1 MKTLIRFII
10 MVFIGLTFY
19 NVQAQNKFTI
29 KTTEE
34 YEVKTSASLGEFE
47 HEDLFMTWS
56 FDMANKKISYSTN
69 RIKNSFNF
77 ISIELNNNSSN
88 DKTIYNF
95 ISRDESLTLIVKN
108 GNYLK
113 IKLYSKKIP
122 ESKPVSYEN
131 IKVYTNYS
139 IDNGLVG
146 ILDE

>member
-1 MKTLIRFII
+1 MKALIRFIV
-10 MVFIGLTFY
+10 MVFIGLTFH

-34 YEVKTSASLGEFE
+34 YEVKAPASLGEFE
-47 HEDLFMTWS
+47 HGDIYMIWV
-56 FDMANKKISYSTN
+56 FDMTNKKITYSTN
-69 RIKNSFNF
+69 GIKYSFNF
-77 ISIELNNNSSN
+77 INAELNNNSSS

-95 ISRDESLTLIVKN
+95 TSRDESLTLIVKE

-131 IKVYTNYS
+131 IKVYSNYS
-139 IDNGLVG
+139 INNGLVG